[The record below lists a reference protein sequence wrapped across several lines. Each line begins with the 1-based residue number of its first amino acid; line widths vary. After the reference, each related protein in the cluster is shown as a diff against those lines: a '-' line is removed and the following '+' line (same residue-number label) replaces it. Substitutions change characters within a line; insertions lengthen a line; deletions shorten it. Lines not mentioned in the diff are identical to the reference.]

1 MPIINQSTIAKKL
14 NVSRATVSKALNDAD
29 DISTEMK
36 QLVWDMAEKLNYIP
50 HYYAKRLHSRRTN
63 TIGVVVPDISYS
75 FFSFVID
82 GIMDVAGLS
91 GYHIILTVSREKAD
105 TEKENLLALLSMRV
119 DGILLAVSEE
129 TDDTQI
135 FEKIRRSN
143 VPLVFFD
150 RAMDSIKFSSV
161 GIDDRDAAQRLI
173 DFVVGSGYQRIGHL
187 AGSLL
192 TDIGRN
198 RRAGYLDALKK
209 NQIPVREEWIIEGGF
224 TRADGYR
231 GFMRMV
237 QNGPLPEVVFAVN
250 DQNALGAYD
259 AMKEL
264 GILFPET
271 IGVVAFGHH
280 EFAKIITPSLTIINV
295 NPYDLGKKAME
306 IMLKKIGGMET
317 DYKKIN
323 IPAEIE
329 IGESLRVPESF
340 MASSG
345 ELTVNN
351 H

>member
-1 MPIINQSTIAKKL
+1 MAIITQSTIAKKL
-14 NVSRATVSKALNDAD
+14 NVSRATVSKALKDAD
-29 DISTEMK
+29 DISAEMK
-36 QLVWDMAEKLNYIP
+36 HRVWDMAEKLNYIP
-50 HYYAKRLHSRRTN
+50 HYYAKRLHLQRTN

-105 TEKENLLALLSMRV
+105 TEKENLLTLLSMRV

-129 TDDTQI
+129 TSDTQI

-150 RAMDSIKFSSV
+150 RAMDDFKFSSI
-161 GIDDRDAAQRLI
+161 GINDRDAAQRLI
-173 DFVVGSGYQRIGHL
+173 DFVVGCGYQRIGHL

-198 RRAGYLDALKK
+198 RRAGYVDALNK

-224 TRADGYR
+224 TRTDGYR
-231 GFMRMV
+231 GFMKMV
-237 QNGPLPEVVFAVN
+237 RHRPLPEVVFAVN

-271 IGVVAFGHH
+271 MGVVAFGHH

-295 NPYDLGKKAME
+295 NPYNLGKKAME
-306 IMLKKIGGMET
+306 IMLRRIGGQ
-317 DYKKIN
+317 DLGYKKIL

-329 IGESLRVPESF
+329 IGDSLKIPEQVMDEYNARSVF
-340 MASSG
+340 
-345 ELTVNN
+345 
-351 H
+351 